1 MTRKNAAT
9 VRCAI
14 YTRKSSEEGLEQEF
28 NSLHAQREA
37 CEAYIQSQKHEGWTT
52 LPQHYDD
59 GGISGATMNRPA
71 LQRLLDDIRSGKV
84 DTIVVYKID
93 RLTRSLADFAK
104 MVELFDER
112 DVTFVSV
119 TQQFN
124 TTTSMGRLTLN
135 VLLSF
140 AQFEREVTGER
151 IRDKIAASKKKGMWM
166 GGNVPLGYD
175 AKDRKLVVNE
185 KEAET
190 VRRIFHRYS
199 ELGSVQSLR
208 EELHVDGIVSKQR
221 ISKSGRVSGGSTLYR
236 GALYLMLQN
245 RVYIGEITHK
255 AESYPG
261 QHDAIVERDLW
272 DKVQAILANN
282 RVERSTGSGAKDP
295 SLLAGLMFDG
305 DGNRMTPTHAL
316 KNGRRYRYYIS
327 RSLTTGPRKTSPA
340 GIRIPARE
348 IEKLVS
354 QRLMEFLTSAGDLVD
369 AVKPHIVGSREL
381 RHVIEDAASLAN
393 QWPRK
398 SPSEKRSV
406 FMALIQRIDI
416 QDETA
421 AIHLSGNRLCKL
433 LQEGLKDCPAA
444 NNISLKEQALT
455 LKVGFDLKRCG
466 LGVRMLINGNLA
478 GGKTEPDMKLIR
490 LIARAHRISQR
501 LTCKDGS
508 GNSGLSLSDIAK
520 EEGYSGSYATRLL
533 RLAFLSPKITDA
545 ILNGRQPAE
554 MTPATLMRNT
564 KYPIDWQQQLQIFK
578 SI

>member
-1 MTRKNAAT
+1 MK
-9 VRCAI
+9 
-14 YTRKSSEEGLEQEF
+14 
-28 NSLHAQREA
+28 
-37 CEAYIQSQKHEGWTT
+37 
-52 LPQHYDD
+52 
-59 GGISGATMNRPA
+59 RPA

-104 MVELFDER
+104 IVEVFDEQSIS
-112 DVTFVSV
+112 FVSV

-185 KEAET
+185 KEAEI
-190 VRRIFHRYS
+190 VRHIFNRYS

-221 ISKSGRVSGGSTLYR
+221 ISKSGRVSGGSTLHR

-261 QHDAIVERDLW
+261 QHDGIVERGLW
-272 DKVQAILANN
+272 DKVQAMLANN

-305 DGNRMTPTHAL
+305 DSNRMTPTHAL
-316 KNGRRYRYYIS
+316 KNGQRYRYYIS
-327 RSLTTGPRKTSPA
+327 RSLTTGPRKTSPG
-340 GIRIPARE
+340 GIRIPAGE
-348 IEKLVS
+348 VENLVS
-354 QRLMEFLTSAGDLVD
+354 QRLMEFLTSAGDLID
-369 AVKPHIVGSREL
+369 AVKPHVGGSGEL
-381 RHVIEDAASLAN
+381 RQVIEDVACLVN
-393 QWPRK
+393 QWPGK

-406 FMALIQRIDI
+406 FTAIIQRIDI
-416 QDETA
+416 QNDTI
-421 AIHLSGNRLCKL
+421 AIHLSVNRLCKL
-433 LQEGLKDCPAA
+433 LQEGLEDCPTAR
-444 NNISLKEQALT
+444 NISPKERPLT
-455 LKVGFDLKRCG
+455 LKVDFDLKRCG
-466 LGVRMLINGNLA
+466 LGVRMLIDGNLA

-490 LIARAHRISQR
+490 LIATAHRISQR
-501 LTCKDGS
+501 LTCRDGS
-508 GNSGLSLSDIAK
+508 DNSGLSLSDIAK

-533 RLAFLSPKITDA
+533 RLAFLSPKITAA
-545 ILNGRQPAE
+545 ILNGKQPAE

-564 KYPIDWQQQLQIFK
+564 KYPIDWQQQHQIFK